1 MTFSPVLPQTGYAGW
16 AFLKRTMVVQKATLT
31 ATAAIKRDEDYFRA
45 KIGAINTAEELVK
58 DKRLLRVALT
68 AFGLEGD
75 VNNTYFIQKV
85 LADGTLTTGA
95 LANKLADKQY
105 QKLSAAFGF
114 GDFKTPRNKLSD
126 FADKT
131 LALYETRQFEAAV
144 GNQSTD
150 MRLALN
156 IERELPALAKKA
168 VSADSMWYAVM
179 GNTAM
184 RKVFE
189 QALSLPASFGAVDL
203 DQQLKTLKVKTE
215 AMFGSESVKQFADP
229 AQVEKLVRQFLVRSD
244 ESGAT
249 GTTRGAMALQLLQ
262 ARG

>member
-1 MTFSPVLPQTGYAGW
+1 MTFSPILPQSGYAGW
-16 AFLKRTMVVQKATLT
+16 AFLKRTMVTQKATFT
-31 ATAAIKRDEDYFRA
+31 ATAPLRRDEDYFRA
-45 KIGAINTAEELVK
+45 KIGAVNTADDLVK

-68 AFGLEGD
+68 AYGLEGD
-75 VNNTYFIQKV
+75 VNNTYFIKRV
-85 LADGTLTTGA
+85 LADGTLTNGA

-105 QKLSAAFGF
+105 QKFSAAFGF

-144 GNQSTD
+144 GTQSTD

-156 IERELPALAKKA
+156 IERELPALAKKT
-168 VSADSMWYAVM
+168 VSEDSMWYAVM

-189 QALSLPASFGAVDL
+189 QALSLPASFGAIDL
-203 DQQLKTLKVKTE
+203 DRQLATLKTRTE
-215 AMFGSESVKQFADP
+215 SMFGSPSVKQFTDP
-229 AQVEKLVRQFLVRSD
+229 AQVEKLVRQFLVRSG
-244 ESGAT
+244 EGVAS

-262 ARG
+262 AQG

>member
-1 MTFSPVLPQTGYAGW
+1 MTFSPILPQSGYAGW
-16 AFLKRTMVVQKATLT
+16 AFLKRTIVAQKATFA
-31 ATAAIKRDEDYFRA
+31 ATAPLKRDEDYFRA
-45 KIGAINTAEELVK
+45 KIGAVNTADDLVK

-68 AFGLEGD
+68 AYGLEGD
-75 VNNTYFIQKV
+75 VNNTYFIKRV
-85 LADGTLTTGA
+85 LADGTLTNGA

-105 QKLSAAFGF
+105 QKFSAAFGF

-144 GNQSTD
+144 GTQSTD

-156 IERELPALAKKA
+156 IERELPALAKKT
-168 VSADSMWYAVM
+168 VSEDSMWYAVM

-189 QALSLPASFGAVDL
+189 QALSLPASFGAIDL
-203 DQQLKTLKVKTE
+203 DRQLATLKTRTE
-215 AMFGSESVKQFADP
+215 SVFGSPSVKQFTDP
-229 AQVEKLVRQFLVRSD
+229 DQVEKLVRQFLVRSD
-244 ESGAT
+244 EGLAS

>member
-1 MTFSPVLPQTGYAGW
+1 MTFSPILPQSGYAGW
-16 AFLKRTMVVQKATLT
+16 AFLKRTMVAQKATLV
-31 ATAAIKRDEDYFRA
+31 ATAPLKRDEDYFRA
-45 KIGAINTAEELVK
+45 RIGAINTAEELVK

-68 AFGLEGD
+68 AYGLEGD
-75 VNNTYFIQKV
+75 VNNTYFIKRV

-105 QKLSAAFGF
+105 QKFSAAFGF

-144 GNQSTD
+144 GTQSTD

-156 IERELPALAKKA
+156 IERELPALAKKP
-168 VSADSMWYAVM
+168 VSEDSMWYAVM

-189 QALSLPASFGAVDL
+189 QALSLPASFGAIDL
-203 DQQLKTLKVKTE
+203 DRQLATLKTRTE
-215 AMFGSESVKQFADP
+215 SMFGSPSVKQFTDP

-244 ESGAT
+244 EGVAS

-262 ARG
+262 AGR